1 MSFIDLCL
9 KIDSRI
15 SFFHKVDD
23 LMMNFSRNLYISR
36 IERFS
41 EQEDKYR
48 EKIRDLEASNL
59 DLKSEARRIHA
70 LEDQV

>member
-1 MSFIDLCL
+1 
-9 KIDSRI
+9 
-15 SFFHKVDD
+15 
-23 LMMNFSRNLYISR
+23 MMNFSRNLYISR

-41 EQEDKYR
+41 EQENKYR